1 VSKAKKIKVEKP
13 DEPEKK
19 MPEEQSVQPDQ
30 VDHTYG
36 RKSDGGE
43 VAMAES
49 QFLRSLHE
57 AAGRLLAD
65 PAGKFDHRAA
75 LRDTALMLSAGL
87 EAARQEHKQL
97 NVARIQED
105 LMLAMRAPDNP
116 FVAFPLQTN
125 INIYCEIVKFASI
138 HVPDL
143 LQFFMMIMVKNENDI
158 DSDTVIQA
166 AFLFTQMA
174 CAINPGVHSA
184 YFKMLSVFLKACGL
198 TDTGVLALSKLGV
211 CEAPRT
217 LLDTKDKLAA
227 PLPARSRG
235 STS

>member
-1 VSKAKKIKVEKP
+1 MSKAKKIKVEKP

-75 LRDTALMLSAGL
+75 LRDTALMLSAGVDVAGRQGL
-87 EAARQEHKQL
+87 SPLLLLLLLFLHLLLLLHLLILLLRLHLHLQDGGAACR
-97 NVARIQED
+97 RG
-105 LMLAMRAPDNP
+105 
-116 FVAFPLQTN
+116 
-125 INIYCEIVKFASI
+125 C
-138 HVPDL
+138 VPDRAL
-143 LQFFMMIMVKNENDI
+143 LHK
-158 DSDTVIQA
+158 
-166 AFLFTQMA
+166 
-174 CAINPGVHSA
+174 
-184 YFKMLSVFLKACGL
+184 
-198 TDTGVLALSKLGV
+198 
-211 CEAPRT
+211 
-217 LLDTKDKLAA
+217 
-227 PLPARSRG
+227 
-235 STS
+235 